1 MKDGRWNGERMGWTV
16 VVWVEE
22 GGSKYGYV
30 GRYMVG
36 VTDTWVDVLSEQ
48 VEDSNM
54 RRKPHGNI

>member
-1 MKDGRWNGERMGWTV
+1 MGWTV